1 MLKRLLL
8 LFTLIGIIFALSVTH
23 KIPVK
28 AQNLPTTRNVSL
40 GITAFTPDNITL
52 TGASTLIVSVATG
65 AEVPAVGAD
74 GVSPIKAVVQVTE
87 NNSVGGITYRVVPA
101 QLARVNLAGGGRSS
115 RVDFTFTIGSKNTR
129 SGTIS
134 YKATLVTLENGSGLA
149 QMGTP
154 RSADAALTVAVP
166 TPTPTPSPTPTPQ
179 VAGGCTPSAFIE
191 LWCDEYNYATC
202 RCDGTIN
209 KSPIIID
216 VKGDGFDLTDAAG
229 GVNFDLDADG
239 VPERIAWTAPG
250 SDDAFLFIDRNEDGK
265 ANNGT
270 ELFGDVA
277 PQIHA
282 PFPNGFA
289 ALALYELATLGG
301 NGDGRIDAFDAAYAE
316 MRLWRD
322 ANHNGVSEPSE
333 LHTLPEMKV
342 ESISLDY
349 SESGRRDK
357 FGNAFRYRAKVNGP
371 GATDTGRWAY
381 DVFLVRA
388 R

>member
-1 MLKRLLL
+1 MVY
-8 LFTLIGIIFALSVTH
+8 FV
-23 KIPVK
+23 V
-28 AQNLPTTRNVSL
+28 
-40 GITAFTPDNITL
+40 
-52 TGASTLIVSVATG
+52 VSVATG

-74 GVSPIKAVVQVTE
+74 GVSPVKAVIQITE
-87 NNSVGGITYRVVPA
+87 NNNVGGITYTVLPS
-101 QLARVNLAGGGRSS
+101 QLGTMTLQGGDRSS
-115 RVDFTFTIGSKNTR
+115 RLDFTFTIDSKNTK
-129 SGTIS
+129 SGTVS
-134 YKATLVTLENGSGLA
+134 YKATLVRIDNGGTLA
-149 QMGTP
+149 VMGTP
-154 RSADAALTVAVP
+154 ASADAALTVTVP

-179 VAGGCTPSAFIE
+179 VAGGCTPGAFVE
-191 LWCDEYNYATC
+191 LWCDEYNYTTC

-209 KSPIIID
+209 KSPIIVD

-239 VPERIAWTAPG
+239 VTAERVAWTAPG
-250 SDDAFLFIDRNEDGK
+250 SDDAFLFIDRNGDGK
-265 ANNGT
+265 VNNGT
-270 ELFGDVA
+270 ELFGEVA

-349 SESGRRDK
+349 RESGRRDK

-371 GATDTGRWAY
+371 GASDTGRRAY
-381 DVFLVRA
+381 DVFVVRA